1 MFEIILFW
9 MLVFLGSLALL
20 IKSSDIF
27 TTNGEKIGLFFN
39 MPRFIIGVTIVSVG
53 TSLPELATS
62 IIAAI
67 QKETDI
73 SVGNIIGS
81 NIFDYLG
88 IFGIISLMKPI
99 AMSGPLLD
107 YLLLFALGSYGLLY
121 VVMND
126 RKIQNVEGIA
136 LLALF
141 AGFLIQLTNI

>member
-1 MFEIILFW
+1 
-9 MLVFLGSLALL
+9 MLVRKNNTDSL
-20 IKSSDIF
+20 F
-27 TTNGEKIGLFFN
+27 GE
-39 MPRFIIGVTIVSVG
+39 
-53 TSLPELATS
+53 
-62 IIAAI
+62 
-67 QKETDI
+67 
-73 SVGNIIGS
+73 IIGS

-88 IFGIISLMKPI
+88 IFGVISLMKPI

-107 YLLLFALGSYGLLY
+107 YLLLFGLGSYGLLY